1 MKLLGEILGGIVF
14 GIMIASLFVLPVIV
28 NFLYN

>member
-1 MKLLGEILGGIVF
+1 MRLLGEILGGLAF
-14 GIMIASLFVLPVIV
+14 GIMIAGLFVLPVLV

>member
-14 GIMIASLFVLPVIV
+14 GIMIAGLFVLPVIV